1 MRNTITQTL
10 LLSFIALFAFQ
21 ATAQIKDPFT
31 PRYSETVRGN
41 FTTIANNMLSRTAT
55 GDYNGEDGNHDF
67 TDNVY
72 VDIDSD
78 PSTFNSSNANFN
90 SINGVDPDCMVIK
103 KAYLYWAAAD
113 KEKDNGDDNQPGW
126 NYNKV
131 KLMLPGQGSYSTI
144 TADDVFYR
152 GRSEHFVNDP
162 YICLK
167 DITSMVN
174 TLSSPFGTYQVANI
188 EAKVGEL
195 ISHGGG
201 ITGTSGGWQIV
212 FVYEET
218 SLSPRRIT
226 LFDGYAHVTS
236 SVNNFDINFS
246 GFQTVNN
253 GPVKA
258 DVVFGALEGD
268 RDLLQDRLQIRNTAN
283 NFVDLS
289 TNKRPANNF
298 FNSRI
303 TNYGQDFTSRTP
315 ASLNTLGFDAGVF
328 TLSNSG
334 NSILDNNQTSSTIR
348 LTSDQETYG
357 LYLLGLSVES
367 YEPELSPMLLTT
379 SLAPNNDVEMG
390 EQFTVSFD
398 IDNYGNDDIT
408 NLDIQYEL
416 PEPLEYI
423 GAPSLPNGIT
433 ASYDNGS
440 RILTFD
446 IANNI
451 VEVDDPART
460 ITFELRI
467 GRDCDYLDTSFDV
480 QMVATYQGFYNQNW
494 KSTPSSVSFDNCNIG
509 DLMPAVIHINDAPD
523 LSVSS
528 TPSDADCNGAE
539 TGAIDI
545 SVTGGTQ
552 PYTYLWSNGA
562 TTQDISNVAAGTYSV
577 VITDLNNCEFTETVT
592 VEEPDAIDAS
602 FDITTATQGNSCN
615 DGAATVNPS
624 GGTQPYS
631 YQWSASAGSQTTQTA
646 SNLPSG
652 EHTVTITDANGCTF
666 DASVVVDCDI
676 TGWDFVCG
684 DDKLVDEY
692 GYNANC
698 SPNTTVSIPD
708 AASVYQYVAEVVFKG
723 SNPGATLE
731 ILDSSNNTHTLNR
744 SVPIGSSS
752 NIWVYRGLVV
762 GNTSSVT
769 YNASSALQC
778 NLQSVVVYAF
788 RNVVDASSSSGVF
801 TTRSGYNNIETIT
814 IDIPTFTGP
823 RNLEVVAPIS
833 ELTDDGRYLLLRAE
847 AGGIS
852 EETFIYG
859 PDSNLPGGT
868 CCLNIA
874 TIILPAV
881 PGNVSQLTLTI
892 DTRNGQ
898 NGQSVNG
905 QSWVIASGV
914 NVDSD
919 CYDEL
924 ELTATNVDDVLCH
937 GENTGSIT
945 VSPTGG
951 LPPYQY
957 SLNGGPL
964 QSDPTFSNLAA
975 GVYSV
980 RVEDSLGNEATIS
993 VTISEPEP
1001 LSIQITKVNAT
1012 VSGSCLNGEA
1022 TATPSGGTTPYTYQW
1037 GASAGNQTTQTAV
1050 DLPVGTHTVTITDAN
1065 GCELQQSVAIDCFND
1080 CDAVVSVDNI
1090 TNILCKNEATGSA
1103 TVSANSVANPSATF
1117 TFTWNTTP
1125 PQVNSGVT
1133 TSTVSNLEAGVYTV
1147 SVTID
1152 GLGCLP
1158 VEQSI
1163 TITEPSTA
1171 LNVSATSTDESGP
1184 TTGDGTATANP
1195 SGGTPPYSYSWSPGG
1210 QTSQTI
1216 TGLSAGTYTV
1226 TVTDANG
1233 CTATASTTVNPGTCQ
1248 NLSVQANATPAT
1260 CNGDSDGTATANVT
1274 GGSGDFSYAW
1284 SPGGQTTQTISG
1296 LVAGSYTV
1304 TVTDNVTLCTAQST
1318 TTVNQPVK
1326 LSSGIAVNNVPC
1338 YGDSTGSLD
1347 LTVTGGTSPYSFLWS
1362 NGATTEDLS
1371 GLMAGTYS
1379 VTITDANGCTATN
1392 SATVQQPNAALSAS
1406 ITSQTDILC
1415 GAESSVT
1422 VEAAGGT
1429 APYVF
1434 SLDGGVPQGTG
1445 TFTDLSEGLHTVT
1458 VTDANACTTSVE
1470 VTILKNCTDAK
1481 DDINNTYVNVPV
1493 SGNVLTNDT
1502 DAEGDTQTVT
1512 TTTVTTVQGVTV
1524 TIDVNTGAYTYTPPV
1539 DYIGADSFQYSI
1551 EDDGNPQATD
1561 TATVYIEVL
1570 NDSGPQN
1577 EPPVAN
1583 EDANSTE
1590 VDTPVTGNVLVND
1603 YDPDNDPIT
1612 VTTTTVTTDQG
1623 VTVNIDPITGVY
1635 TYTPPTGY
1643 TGIDT
1648 FQYTICDDGTPA
1660 LCDTA
1665 IVVITIIPDNGN
1677 VTFANDDAYNTTPGL
1692 AVSGNVLDNDFDPEG
1707 DIQTVDTAIT
1717 PVSGPANGILAMN
1730 ADGTFTYTPNPG
1742 FEGND
1747 QFIYEIFD
1755 NGTPEARDQATVY
1768 LTVGGIANTT
1778 DAIDDINDTFVNVP
1792 VSGNVLTN
1800 DVDFEGDTQ
1809 TVTTTTVTT
1818 AQGVTVTIA
1827 PTGEY
1832 TYTPP
1837 TDYVG
1842 EDTFQ
1847 YTIVDNGN
1855 PQATDTAT
1863 VYIEVTKLGDP
1874 QNEPPVAN
1882 ADTNTTEVD
1891 TPVTGNVLVNDYD
1904 PDGDP
1909 ITVTTTTV
1917 TTAQGVTVTIDPIT
1931 GVYTYTPP
1939 AGYTGID
1946 TFQYTIC
1953 DNGTPALCDTATV
1966 AITIIPDDGNVTIAN
1981 DDSYFAYVNNNIS
1994 GNVLDNDFDPEG
2006 DNQFVDTTITPVTG
2020 PSNGTLAINADG
2032 TFTYTPNTDYVGPD
2046 EFIYQIFD
2054 DGAPVAT
2061 STATVHLLIGLE
2073 GNTTE
2078 AIDDINDT
2086 FVNIPVSGNVL
2097 TNDVDAEGNTQTV
2110 TTTSV
2115 TTAQGVTVTI
2125 APTGEYTY
2133 TPPTDYV
2140 GEDTFQ
2146 YTIVDDGNPQATDT
2160 ATVYIEVFPIGTPDN
2175 EPPVANAD
2183 TNTTE
2188 VDTPVSGNVLVND
2201 YDPDGDMIT
2210 VTTTTVTT
2218 SEGVTVNID
2227 PVTGLYTYTPPVGF
2241 TGVDTFQYTICDN
2254 GTPSLCDTA
2263 TVTITIIDDN
2273 GNITVANDDSYFGY
2287 PNQDIA
2293 GNVLDNDSDPEGDDQ
2308 TVDVSITPISGP
2320 ANGTLAINADGT
2332 FTYTPNSG
2340 FLGADQFVYEIFD
2353 NGTPEAR
2360 AQATVY
2366 LAVLDPGN
2374 AILAV
2379 DDINDTFVDLPVSGS
2394 VATNDENPDGP
2405 IGTEV
2410 FTLVSGPVNGGTLV
2424 FNPDG
2429 SYTYTPAPGYV
2440 GEDTFTYQVC
2450 DGGSPV
2456 ACDTAVVTIE
2466 VVDDP
2471 IIGNDPPIA
2480 NNDTNTT
2487 EVDTPVSGNVLVNDY
2502 DLDGDPISVTSNTDP
2517 SNGTL
2522 VINPDGTYTY
2532 TPNPGFE
2539 GEDSFEYTICDNGSP
2554 ALCDTAVVTIYVIS
2568 DNGNITVA
2576 NDDAYYGEVEATI
2589 VGNVLDN
2596 DNDPEGDLQS
2606 VTSTPTPVSGPL
2618 NGTVTLNSDG
2628 SFVYTPN
2635 PGFTGTDQFVYSII
2649 DDGTPSAEDQATVYI
2664 LVEQTPAPAIA
2675 IIKEGVFVDID
2686 QDQCA
2691 DPDETIEYTF
2701 TVTNEGNVPL
2711 SAVQVTDPLF
2721 EAPNPV
2727 VAISGPSGD
2736 TNGNNLLDI
2745 DETWVFTASYAITQ
2759 DDIDTGLI
2767 TNQATATGTDPD
2779 GMIVEDLSDDDSIL
2793 EDEPT
2798 VTTLCQDA
2806 VIDIVKSAVYDDGG
2820 DCSQPGELIDYTFT
2834 VTNQGNVSLSNV
2846 SVDDVLLGGNVPG
2859 PDSGDTDGD
2868 GELDV
2873 DETWTYSGSYT
2884 ITQSDIDAGEV
2895 VNIATA
2901 AGTAPNGTVVTD
2913 ESGSGVGVD
2922 EPTVTT
2928 LCQSP
2933 SIALIKEGTFIDG
2946 DGDECAD
2953 VGETIEYTFTV
2964 VNTGNVSLTNVIV
2977 TDVIPVAGG
2986 PIDLAVGASDATT
2999 FTATYTITQ
3008 ADIDAGQKTN
3018 QATAEGT
3025 APDGTVVS
3033 DLSDD
3038 DVLTEDDP
3046 TVTELCQNAS
3056 IALIKVGTLN
3066 DENGNG
3072 CTDVE
3077 ETISYAFTV
3086 VNTGNVTLTNIVI
3099 NDALVNVIGGPIT
3112 LAPGETDATTFTATY
3127 SITQSNIDDGF
3138 VQNQAEVTGNDPQ
3151 GNEVSDLSDD
3161 DVLTE
3166 DDPTVT
3172 ELCQNASIALIKEGT
3187 VNDTNG
3193 NGCADVKETITYN
3206 FTVINNG
3213 NVTINNIDI
3222 SDALVNVQ
3230 GGPITLAPG
3239 ATDVS
3244 TFTAVYSITQANI
3257 NDGFVENQAEVTG
3270 LDPQGNTVSDLSDDN
3285 SPLEDDPTITELCQN
3300 ATIALIKVG
3309 TPTDEN
3315 GNGCI
3320 DLGETI
3326 VYDFVVTNLGNVELT
3341 NVTVADPMVDV
3352 QGGPVTIAAGESDT
3366 ETFFAVY
3373 TVTQEDVD
3381 NGFITNQATAE
3392 GTDPN
3397 GNVVTD
3403 LSDDNSNFEDD
3414 PTVSVLCQDASISVE
3429 KTGVWNDING
3439 DFIPQVGETITYAF
3453 SVTNTGNVTLY
3464 DIMITDPLPG
3474 IEIMGGPIAQL
3485 EPGETDSETFT
3496 AIYYLTQADIDAG
3509 EVINQATATAVDA
3522 SGNEVTDLSDD
3533 PNDPTN
3539 VDPDGDGDPDDPT
3552 ITDIPNVEGAISFE
3566 IFNGITPNGDG
3577 LNDFFEIRGIQ
3588 NFPGNNVK
3596 IFNRW
3601 GVLVWETD
3609 NYGGTDGEENVFSGE
3624 SNGRATINAGEEL
3637 PTGTYF
3643 YILNFT
3649 GDTNPGKSSYTGYL
3663 YINR

>member
-852 EETFIYG
+852 GETYIYG

-874 TIILPAV
+874 SLILPAV

-1022 TATPSGGTTPYTYQW
+1022 TATPSGGTAPYSYQW

-1080 CDAVVSVDNI
+1080 CDAVISVDNI

-1422 VEAAGGT
+1422 VEATGGT

-1493 SGNVLTNDT
+1493 NGNVLTNDT
-1502 DAEGDTQTVT
+1502 DAEGDTQIVT

-1524 TIDVNTGAYTYTPPV
+1524 TIDANTGAYIYTPPV

-1577 EPPVAN
+1577 EPPIAN

-1623 VTVNIDPITGVY
+1623 VTVTIDPITGVY

-1707 DIQTVDTAIT
+1707 DTQTVDTAIT
-1717 PVSGPANGILAMN
+1717 PVSGPANGTLAMN

-1747 QFIYEIFD
+1747 QFVYEIFD

-2293 GNVLDNDSDPEGDDQ
+2293 GNVLDNDFDPEGDDQ
-2308 TVDVSITPISGP
+2308 TVDVSITPINGP

-2332 FTYTPNSG
+2332 FTYTPNPG

-2360 AQATVY
+2360 AQATAY

-2379 DDINDTFVDLPVSGS
+2379 DDINDTFVDLP
-2394 VATNDENPDGP
+2394 
-2405 IGTEV
+2405 
-2410 FTLVSGPVNGGTLV
+2410 
-2424 FNPDG
+2424 
-2429 SYTYTPAPGYV
+2429 
-2440 GEDTFTYQVC
+2440 
-2450 DGGSPV
+2450 
-2456 ACDTAVVTIE
+2456 
-2466 VVDDP
+2466 
-2471 IIGNDPPIA
+2471 
-2480 NNDTNTT
+2480 
-2487 EVDTPVSGNVLVNDY
+2487 
-2502 DLDGDPISVTSNTDP
+2502 
-2517 SNGTL
+2517 
-2522 VINPDGTYTY
+2522 
-2532 TPNPGFE
+2532 
-2539 GEDSFEYTICDNGSP
+2539 
-2554 ALCDTAVVTIYVIS
+2554 
-2568 DNGNITVA
+2568 
-2576 NDDAYYGEVEATI
+2576 
-2589 VGNVLDN
+2589 
-2596 DNDPEGDLQS
+2596 
-2606 VTSTPTPVSGPL
+2606 
-2618 NGTVTLNSDG
+2618 
-2628 SFVYTPN
+2628 
-2635 PGFTGTDQFVYSII
+2635 
-2649 DDGTPSAEDQATVYI
+2649 
-2664 LVEQTPAPAIA
+2664 
-2675 IIKEGVFVDID
+2675 
-2686 QDQCA
+2686 
-2691 DPDETIEYTF
+2691 
-2701 TVTNEGNVPL
+2701 
-2711 SAVQVTDPLF
+2711 
-2721 EAPNPV
+2721 
-2727 VAISGPSGD
+2727 
-2736 TNGNNLLDI
+2736 
-2745 DETWVFTASYAITQ
+2745 
-2759 DDIDTGLI
+2759 
-2767 TNQATATGTDPD
+2767 
-2779 GMIVEDLSDDDSIL
+2779 
-2793 EDEPT
+2793 
-2798 VTTLCQDA
+2798 
-2806 VIDIVKSAVYDDGG
+2806 
-2820 DCSQPGELIDYTFT
+2820 
-2834 VTNQGNVSLSNV
+2834 
-2846 SVDDVLLGGNVPG
+2846 
-2859 PDSGDTDGD
+2859 
-2868 GELDV
+2868 
-2873 DETWTYSGSYT
+2873 
-2884 ITQSDIDAGEV
+2884 
-2895 VNIATA
+2895 
-2901 AGTAPNGTVVTD
+2901 
-2913 ESGSGVGVD
+2913 
-2922 EPTVTT
+2922 
-2928 LCQSP
+2928 
-2933 SIALIKEGTFIDG
+2933 
-2946 DGDECAD
+2946 
-2953 VGETIEYTFTV
+2953 
-2964 VNTGNVSLTNVIV
+2964 
-2977 TDVIPVAGG
+2977 
-2986 PIDLAVGASDATT
+2986 
-2999 FTATYTITQ
+2999 
-3008 ADIDAGQKTN
+3008 
-3018 QATAEGT
+3018 
-3025 APDGTVVS
+3025 
-3033 DLSDD
+3033 
-3038 DVLTEDDP
+3038 
-3046 TVTELCQNAS
+3046 
-3056 IALIKVGTLN
+3056 
-3066 DENGNG
+3066 
-3072 CTDVE
+3072 
-3077 ETISYAFTV
+3077 
-3086 VNTGNVTLTNIVI
+3086 
-3099 NDALVNVIGGPIT
+3099 
-3112 LAPGETDATTFTATY
+3112 
-3127 SITQSNIDDGF
+3127 
-3138 VQNQAEVTGNDPQ
+3138 
-3151 GNEVSDLSDD
+3151 
-3161 DVLTE
+3161 
-3166 DDPTVT
+3166 
-3172 ELCQNASIALIKEGT
+3172 
-3187 VNDTNG
+3187 
-3193 NGCADVKETITYN
+3193 
-3206 FTVINNG
+3206 
-3213 NVTINNIDI
+3213 
-3222 SDALVNVQ
+3222 
-3230 GGPITLAPG
+3230 
-3239 ATDVS
+3239 
-3244 TFTAVYSITQANI
+3244 
-3257 NDGFVENQAEVTG
+3257 
-3270 LDPQGNTVSDLSDDN
+3270 
-3285 SPLEDDPTITELCQN
+3285 
-3300 ATIALIKVG
+3300 
-3309 TPTDEN
+3309 
-3315 GNGCI
+3315 
-3320 DLGETI
+3320 
-3326 VYDFVVTNLGNVELT
+3326 
-3341 NVTVADPMVDV
+3341 
-3352 QGGPVTIAAGESDT
+3352 
-3366 ETFFAVY
+3366 
-3373 TVTQEDVD
+3373 
-3381 NGFITNQATAE
+3381 
-3392 GTDPN
+3392 
-3397 GNVVTD
+3397 
-3403 LSDDNSNFEDD
+3403 
-3414 PTVSVLCQDASISVE
+3414 
-3429 KTGVWNDING
+3429 
-3439 DFIPQVGETITYAF
+3439 
-3453 SVTNTGNVTLY
+3453 
-3464 DIMITDPLPG
+3464 
-3474 IEIMGGPIAQL
+3474 
-3485 EPGETDSETFT
+3485 
-3496 AIYYLTQADIDAG
+3496 
-3509 EVINQATATAVDA
+3509 
-3522 SGNEVTDLSDD
+3522 
-3533 PNDPTN
+3533 
-3539 VDPDGDGDPDDPT
+3539 
-3552 ITDIPNVEGAISFE
+3552 
-3566 IFNGITPNGDG
+3566 
-3577 LNDFFEIRGIQ
+3577 
-3588 NFPGNNVK
+3588 
-3596 IFNRW
+3596 
-3601 GVLVWETD
+3601 
-3609 NYGGTDGEENVFSGE
+3609 
-3624 SNGRATINAGEEL
+3624 
-3637 PTGTYF
+3637 
-3643 YILNFT
+3643 
-3649 GDTNPGKSSYTGYL
+3649 
-3663 YINR
+3663 